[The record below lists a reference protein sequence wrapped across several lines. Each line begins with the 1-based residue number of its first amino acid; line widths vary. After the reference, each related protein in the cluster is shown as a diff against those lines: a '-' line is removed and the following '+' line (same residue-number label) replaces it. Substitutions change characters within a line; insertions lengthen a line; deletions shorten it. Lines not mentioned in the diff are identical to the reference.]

1 MLIFMFN
8 NFFFIIFVFTVEY
21 VLWLFLGRYWETVQ
35 RLRIN
40 QFYGAPTAIRLL
52 LKYEENWVKKYD
64 RSSLKTLGSGET
76 TDV

>member
-1 MLIFMFN
+1 M
-8 NFFFIIFVFTVEY
+8 
-21 VLWLFLGRYWETVQ
+21 FLGRYWETVQ

-64 RSSLKTLGSGET
+64 RSSLKTLASGET
-76 TDV
+76 TEV

>member
-1 MLIFMFN
+1 
-8 NFFFIIFVFTVEY
+8 VTV
-21 VLWLFLGRYWETVQ
+21 LGRYWETVQ

-64 RSSLKTLGSGET
+64 RSSLKTLASGESSK
-76 TDV
+76 VAFY